1 LFFEVGMLTLE
12 RSKVLTTSTK
22 HKSSKHKAQSTKPP
36 VHSANRQQPASL
48 QEYSIP
54 RERMVARLR
63 EHYGIQSKAVLEAM
77 RNVPRHFFVPEA
89 LRGRAYGDHAL
100 PISANQTISQPFIV
114 ARMTE
119 LLELAGEGR
128 VLEIGAGSGYQTAV
142 LSKVAAQVY
151 AIERIAD
158 LAREAQTRI
167 RQLEIYN
174 ATVKCFDGTLGWAAN
189 APYDGILVAAGGPTI
204 PEPLI
209 NQLKLGGRLIVPVGE
224 SRDAQRLIRVIKTE
238 QGRKIEDHGACAF
251 VPLIG
256 QHGWAEK

>member
-1 LFFEVGMLTLE
+1 
-12 RSKVLTTSTK
+12 
-22 HKSSKHKAQSTKPP
+22 
-36 VHSANRQQPASL
+36 
-48 QEYSIP
+48 
-54 RERMVARLR
+54 MVARLSD
-63 EHYGIQSKAVLEAM
+63 HYGIKDKKVLEAM
-77 RNVPRHFFVPEA
+77 RTVPRHHFVPEA
-89 LRGRAYGDHAL
+89 LQSRAYGDHAL

-119 LLELAGEGR
+119 LLELDRDSR

-151 AIERIAD
+151 AIERLGD
-158 LAREAQTRI
+158 LAREAQARI

-189 APYDGILVAAGGPTI
+189 APYDGILVAAGGPAV

-209 NQLKLGGRLIVPVGE
+209 AQLKIGGRLVVPVGE
-224 SRDAQRLIRVIKTE
+224 SKEAQRLIRVIRIETGTR
-238 QGRKIEDHGACAF
+238 QEDHGACAF

-256 QHGWAEK
+256 QHGWSAE

>member
-1 LFFEVGMLTLE
+1 
-12 RSKVLTTSTK
+12 
-22 HKSSKHKAQSTKPP
+22 
-36 VHSANRQQPASL
+36 
-48 QEYSIP
+48 
-54 RERMVARLR
+54 MVARLSD
-63 EHYGIQSKAVLEAM
+63 HYGIKDKKVLEAM
-77 RNVPRHFFVPEA
+77 RTVPRHRFVPEA
-89 LRGRAYGDHAL
+89 LQSRAYGDHAL

-119 LLELAGEGR
+119 LLELDRDGR

-151 AIERIAD
+151 AIERLGD
-158 LAREAQTRI
+158 LAREAQARI

-209 NQLKLGGRLIVPVGE
+209 AQLKIGGRLVVPVGE
-224 SRDAQRLIRVIKTE
+224 SKEAQRLIRVIRTDTGTR
-238 QGRKIEDHGACAF
+238 QEDHGACAF

-256 QHGWAEK
+256 QHGWSAE